1 MLAEALVCGP
11 PNLLATQHSQISRW
25 HYLKLESHLHFS
37 WGYLGGL
44 LALQLMIG
52 SQLYLCL
59 PTSSSSRK
67 ATSRVPLPGAVCTLW
82 GKGSSPACCLEL

>member
-37 WGYLGGL
+37 WGYLGGSL
-44 LALQLMIG
+44 GTAADDRLPALPVSAHLQQLQEG
-52 SQLYLCL
+52 NF
-59 PTSSSSRK
+59 
-67 ATSRVPLPGAVCTLW
+67 
-82 GKGSSPACCLEL
+82 

>member
-25 HYLKLESHLHFS
+25 HHLKLESHLHFS

-44 LALQLMIG
+44 LALQLMID

-59 PTSSSSRK
+59 PTS
-67 ATSRVPLPGAVCTLW
+67 AVPSTTISQNLGEKKKTDTFSTQVSQSPVCL
-82 GKGSSPACCLEL
+82 